1 MSHRLLSRVRGGHRS
16 PPPLPFYPADN
27 IDLGCCVREHP
38 PGKHRVLSDI
48 KAGFGGEWPLP
59 HTRSRGGKC
68 LVRFNG
74 TLIDS
79 MGPLAARP
87 ALTRPIRPVFAVAGG
102 HHEGRHSQQQH
113 GQHLPSQ
120 ESCGAAEDGGVHG
133 QDKGKS
139 FWAVSTRTR
148 PLAK

>member
-1 MSHRLLSRVRGGHRS
+1 MAAPAHALRGG
-16 PPPLPFYPADN
+16 
-27 IDLGCCVREHP
+27 
-38 PGKHRVLSDI
+38 
-48 KAGFGGEWPLP
+48 GGE
-59 HTRSRGGKC
+59 C

-74 TLIDS
+74 TLTDS
-79 MGPLAARP
+79 MGPLAAHPRP
-87 ALTRPIRPVFAVAGG
+87 SPAALTRPIRPVFAVAGG

-133 QDKGKS
+133 QDKGKR